1 MLMSNTYNDNIQLVK
16 NVIDV
21 INSGDTTNVS
31 DFIGPTYY
39 NHESRMD
46 PVRSKMRG
54 PEEFSDTVANLHK
67 AFSDLHYELVDS
79 VSLNKKVIAIVS
91 VVGKHTGSFFGF
103 IPPSGNKISYQA
115 VHMFTIG
122 DDGKISEHKAI
133 RDDLALMYQLGVV
146 KATVSQYEN
155 FLKEWKGIGQ

>member
-1 MLMSNTYNDNIQLVK
+1 MLMSNIYNDNIQLVK

-21 INSGDTTNVS
+21 INSGDTTKVS
-31 DFIGPTYY
+31 EFIGATYY
-39 NHESRMD
+39 NHESQMD

-54 PEEFSDTVANLHK
+54 PEEFSNTVTHLRK
-67 AFSDLHYELVDS
+67 AFSDLYYELVDC
-79 VSLNKKVIAIVS
+79 VSSNNKVVAIVS

-122 DDGKISEHKAI
+122 NDGKISEHKAI

-146 KATVSQYEN
+146 KATAPHYDS
-155 FLKEWKGIGQ
+155 FLKEWKGTRQ